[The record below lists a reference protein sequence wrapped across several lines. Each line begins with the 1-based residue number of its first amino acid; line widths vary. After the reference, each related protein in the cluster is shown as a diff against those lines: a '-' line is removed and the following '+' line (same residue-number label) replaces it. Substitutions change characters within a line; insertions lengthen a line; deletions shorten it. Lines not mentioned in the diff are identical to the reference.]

1 MIHNIGHM
9 WRKVL
14 TLSATFLIAIFLITS
29 CKKVDT
35 TVGSTG
41 IDEAGLLAAGAIDTF
56 SLETYSVL
64 DDSIKTKNPLIHTL
78 GEMYDPVFGQ
88 IKTSFY
94 TQIRLESGNPSFG
107 PLTDIVMDSVVL
119 AMRFSYYTGKL
130 STQKF
135 EVYELNEDIS
145 SDTEVQY
152 YSTSTLTT
160 KATNLVEAGAGSITP
175 EPIADAIIDTV
186 SVAPQM
192 RIRLDTTF
200 AKTLITE
207 ANSGSTTFDNNDNF
221 KSYFKGLYITTNNTS
236 ISPGQGGIFGFN
248 MSSSASKLTMYFKRW
263 ETISGVSTL
272 VKKEFSFIIDGST
285 DSFNSAV
292 LNHAGTNVGEV
303 LMNASNGQKEFY
315 AQAFGLRAVVKIPGL
330 DSIPKN
336 AIIHKAILTLPIQY
350 QTGSAYDVGTLVQM
364 IEKEYEGG
372 NSGIAVGSITT
383 ATVSDFTKSVTQD
396 IAPFVQSVVSGLK
409 VNKPIYILPVRSST
423 SGDRIIFNGPNTTN
437 KAKPK
442 LYIIYTEF

>member
-1 MIHNIGHM
+1 MIHNISHM

-35 TVGSTG
+35 VVGSTG

-107 PLTDIVMDSVVL
+107 PLSDIVMDSVVL
-119 AMRFSYYTGKL
+119 AMQFSYYTGKL
-130 STQKF
+130 TTQKF
-135 EVYELNEDIS
+135 EVYELDQDIS
-145 SDTEVQY
+145 DVDYY
-152 YSTSTLTT
+152 YSTSSLTN
-160 KATNLVEAGAGSITP
+160 KAVNLVEPGAGNITP

-236 ISPGQGGIFGFN
+236 MSPGQGGVFGFN

-263 ETISGVSTL
+263 ETINGVPTL

-285 DSFNSAV
+285 DSFNSTV
-292 LNHAGTNVGEV
+292 LNHAGTKVGDV
-303 LMNASNGQKEFY
+303 LMNASNGQQEFY

-330 DSIPKN
+330 DEIPKN
-336 AIIHKAILTLPIQY
+336 AIIHKAILSLPIQY

-372 NSGIAVGSITT
+372 NSGIAVGSTT
-383 ATVSDFTKSVTQD
+383 TVSVSDFTKSVTQD
-396 IAPFVQSVVSGLK
+396 IAPFVQNIVSGLK
-409 VNKPIYILPVRSST
+409 MNKPIYILPVRSST